1 LAACPGKVR
10 FSFKR
15 TGFLKA
21 VFSGTFHH
29 GRSLLSFTDLKRKEV
44 KLLITKDMKNKMLEE
59 VTEELKNAELVI
71 VTDYRGL
78 NVKAISDL
86 RGRLRNENCLYRI
99 TKNTLNRLA
108 CKAAGVEQLE
118 PFFEGPTA
126 IAYSNADPV
135 AAAKV
140 FSDFARENEALVIK
154 GGILTGQVLDEQA
167 IKALGEI
174 PPREVLLARVVGGFQ
189 APISGLVNVLQGTLR
204 QLVYTVDAVRLQKET
219 A

>member
-1 LAACPGKVR
+1 
-10 FSFKR
+10 
-15 TGFLKA
+15 
-21 VFSGTFHH
+21 
-29 GRSLLSFTDLKRKEV
+29 
-44 KLLITKDMKNKMLEE
+44 LITKDMKVKMLDEIS
-59 VTEELKNAELVI
+59 EELKKADLVI
-71 VTDYRGL
+71 VSDYRGL

-86 RGRLRNENCLYRI
+86 RSRLRKEECLYRI

-118 PFFEGPTA
+118 ELFEGPTA

-140 FSDFARENEALVIK
+140 FSDFSKENEALVVR
-154 GGILTGQVLDEQA
+154 GGMLSGQLLDVQA
-167 IKALGEI
+167 IQALGEI
-174 PPREVLLARVVGGFQ
+174 PPRDVLLAKVVGGFQ

-204 QLVYTVDAVRLQKET
+204 QLVYTVDAVRMQKES

>member
-1 LAACPGKVR
+1 LSLP
-10 FSFKR
+10 
-15 TGFLKA
+15 A
-21 VFSGTFHH
+21 VVLYSRPSGTFFS
-29 GRSLLSFTDLKRKEV
+29 GKVPFILQEPLKEV
-44 KLLITKDMKNKMLEE
+44 NLLITKDMKERMLGEI
-59 VTEELKNAELVI
+59 TEELKKAELVI
-71 VTDYRGL
+71 ISDYRGL

-86 RGRLRNENCLYRI
+86 RRRLRQEECLYRI

-118 PFFEGPTA
+118 DYFQGPTA

-140 FSDFARENEALVIK
+140 FSDFTKENEALVVK
-154 GGILTGQVLDEQA
+154 GGILSGQILDAKA

-174 PPREVLLARVVGGFQ
+174 PPRDVLLAKIVGGFQ
-189 APISGLVNVLQGTLR
+189 SPISGLVGVLHGTMR
-204 QLVYTVDAVRLQKET
+204 QLVYTVDAVRVQKES